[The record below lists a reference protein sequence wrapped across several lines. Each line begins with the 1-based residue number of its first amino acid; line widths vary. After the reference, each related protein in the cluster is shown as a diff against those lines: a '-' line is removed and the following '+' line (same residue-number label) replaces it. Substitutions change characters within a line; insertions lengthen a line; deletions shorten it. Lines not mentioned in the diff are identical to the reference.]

1 MSNIRVPTSTP
12 IFFGVTTRHPTSGS
26 IQEAT
31 TTPKFWVF
39 EQAVVTGV
47 IAGQEMVSRT
57 GLPGVYYG
65 NFIASTGNGFSPETW
80 YDVMASATVAGVT
93 DMNIVTSVF
102 LEKNIYYAD
111 IFIDVDT
118 TGSLDE
124 YTVSWMKDDT
134 PIEEPL
140 TSPTI
145 QVIKRSDATDLI
157 GQTTMTQ
164 IGSTGLLKHDSSVAA
179 NRISTGESYI
189 VMAKASIDG
198 STRTWKK
205 IIGRDN

>member
-1 MSNIRVPTSTP
+1 MSNIRIPESTP
-12 IFFGVTTRHPTSGS
+12 VFFGLTTRHPTSGNVRPGDD
-26 IQEAT
+26 Q
-31 TTPKFWVF
+31 PKFWVF

-65 NFIASTGNGFSPETW
+65 NFVASTGNGFSPETW

-102 LEKNIYYAD
+102 LEKNIYFAD

-118 TGSLDE
+118 TGAIDE
-124 YTVSWMKDDT
+124 YTVSWIKDDT
-134 PIEEPL
+134 PIEVPL

-145 QVIKRSDATDLI
+145 QVIKRSDATDLVA
-157 GQTTMTQ
+157 QTTMTQ
-164 IGSTGLLKHDSSVAA
+164 IGSTGLLKHNVSTAI
-179 NRISTGESYI
+179 NRVSTGASYI
-189 VMAKASIDG
+189 VVTKATIDG
-198 STRTWKK
+198 ATRTWRK
-205 IIGRDN
+205 IIGRDS